1 MKQKQ
6 ILNACKKI
14 QCAIHQDKN
23 RFRVIKNGNTL
34 QFTADGDGNV
44 MYLVCVS
51 PNTDVTRDYS
61 EDVFYTKIKDAIK
74 ALEEK

>member
-14 QCAIHQDKN
+14 HCAIHQEKN
-23 RFRVIKNGNTL
+23 RFRIYGKGNTL

-44 MYLVCVS
+44 MFLVSVS
-51 PNTDVTRDYS
+51 PNTDVTKDYS

-74 ALEEK
+74 ALEAK